1 MLRWVLIGILI
12 VLAARAF
19 WRIVDGIVEG
29 AGGRSRGSN
38 VPRRSVPMA
47 RDPVCG
53 TFVVRERALTLTDG
67 RDQVYFCS
75 AACRDSYRARTA

>member
-12 VLAARAF
+12 VFVARAF
-19 WRIVDGIVEG
+19 WRIIDGIVEG
-29 AGGRSRGSN
+29 ARGGSAN
-38 VPRRSVPMA
+38 VPGRSVPMV

-67 RDQVYFCS
+67 REQVYFCS